1 MYSSFACDSENEN
14 KIMNE
19 VSGYVVDVESL
30 SLKQLKSFELIDQ
43 SDNKFIFIVQGDL
56 GEFSPSHMR
65 EHMLLGE
72 SVIVIYRT
80 ENGINIVESVNDL
93 D

>member
-1 MYSSFACDSENEN
+1 MNNFKIRFFPKFFFITTLLVMYSSFACDSENEN

-43 SDNKFIFIVQGDL
+43 NDSKFR
-56 GEFSPSHMR
+56 P
-65 EHMLLGE
+65 
-72 SVIVIYRT
+72 Y
-80 ENGINIVESVNDL
+80 
-93 D
+93 